1 MAGSGKVA
9 SHSGKFVAGAGLEFQ
24 AASES
29 MVAQRF
35 LRRFTLTETDLGAS
49 IPDSSSRVRLPYIP
63 PYIH

>member
-35 LRRFTLTETDLGAS
+35 PKGFSFVNLSG
-49 IPDSSSRVRLPYIP
+49 
-63 PYIH
+63 